1 MWEEQ
6 TPSPGLGLQRDKAD
20 VRSDVTD
27 SGKQRLPSL
36 EQGQGPLAT
45 EWQLVLSSALPLY
58 FV

>member
-6 TPSPGLGLQRDKAD
+6 TRTPGLGLQRDKAD
-20 VRSDVTD
+20 IRFDVSD

-36 EQGQGPLAT
+36 EQGQEPLAR
-45 EWQLVLSSALPLY
+45 EWQPVLSSALPLY